1 MNEHPQD
8 LRALL
13 LETDQEFHH
22 LAVQHHQLEDRLHQL
37 VAKSHL
43 SDHEQF
49 EEATLK
55 KKKLHLKDRM
65 EAILRQHRQQHR
77 QQHHH

>member
-1 MNEHPQD
+1 MNEQPQD
-8 LRALL
+8 LRAQL

-22 LAVQHHQLEDRLHQL
+22 LALQHHELEDRLHQL
-37 VAKSHL
+37 VTKSHL

-65 EAILRQHRQQHR
+65 EAIIRERR
-77 QQHHH
+77 QHHH